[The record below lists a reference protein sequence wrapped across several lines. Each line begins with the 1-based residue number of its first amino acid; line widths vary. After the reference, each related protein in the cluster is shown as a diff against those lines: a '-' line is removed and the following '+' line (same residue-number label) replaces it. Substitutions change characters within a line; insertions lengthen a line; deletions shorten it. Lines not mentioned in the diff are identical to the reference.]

1 MIMYTFHFFL
11 DKKKLSHTYHSRFNE
26 DLKKK
31 SDLNFE
37 KVFFFTSSQMHSQI
51 HIAKLQQSAVGRSK
65 NPGDN
70 LPPPLAGLKLH

>member
-1 MIMYTFHFFL
+1 MYTFYFFL
-11 DKKKLSHTYHSRFNE
+11 DKKKLSHTYHSRFNK
-26 DLKKK
+26 DLKKNLISTLRK
-31 SDLNFE
+31 F
-37 KVFFFTSSQMHSQI
+37 FFFTSSQMHSQI

>member
-1 MIMYTFHFFL
+1 MQ
-11 DKKKLSHTYHSRFNE
+11 FNE

-51 HIAKLQQSAVGRSK
+51 HIAKLQQRDVGRSE
-65 NPGDN
+65 NPG
-70 LPPPLAGLKLH
+70 G